1 MTAQNIIHVAC
12 LTLRNEAYFKLYIF
26 YGSSAWA
33 LLSSEAP
40 TVQFQWFQ
48 HLQWTHPQRF
58 RDQNTACFSTILKPS
73 FINLVIFLIS
83 QIWLVVN
90 NLSHFSVVWKTEQ
103 GLKYNDGYREEWDIS
118 QFHLTLDFNQIWV
131 GISALCVCGI
141 PPLSQHLQM
150 SPVLVWWTEM
160 FGIGTGHR
168 DLALIRGCIA
178 WPSFPYK
185 SYLDYYQSVKVKRG
199 GV

>member
-103 GLKYNDGYREEWDIS
+103 GLKYNDGYRDNLLQPPTTLEINMI
-118 QFHLTLDFNQIWV
+118 LT
-131 GISALCVCGI
+131 
-141 PPLSQHLQM
+141 
-150 SPVLVWWTEM
+150 WTAVVAE
-160 FGIGTGHR
+160 
-168 DLALIRGCIA
+168 
-178 WPSFPYK
+178 
-185 SYLDYYQSVKVKRG
+185 RG
-199 GV
+199 GQQRNQMVETQVSDGESLLSPTT